1 MSPPIRRFGLT
12 LHVVSS
18 VGWFGAV
25 ASFLALAIYGLIAKD
40 APNQRIAYGSME
52 LMTSFVIVPFC
63 LVSLATGLVQ
73 SVGTPWGLLR
83 HYWVLL
89 KLLLTV
95 FATVLLLMHMQPI
108 REAALA
114 ASTLTMAPE
123 LLALRIRLVADS
135 AAALVVLGVTTV
147 LGIYKPRG
155 LISSG
160 SRQTSAA

>member
-25 ASFLALAIYGLIAKD
+25 ASFLMLAIYGLIARD
-40 APNQRIAYGSME
+40 GPNQRMAYGSME
-52 LMTSFVIVPFC
+52 LVTNVVILPFC
-63 LVSLATGLVQ
+63 LLSLATGVVQ
-73 SVGTPWGLLR
+73 SVGTTWGLLR

-89 KLLLTV
+89 KLLLTL

-114 ASTLTMAPE
+114 ASTLTMAPD
-123 LLALRIRLVADS
+123 LMALRIRLVADS
-135 AAALVVLGVTTV
+135 GAALVVLGVTTV

-155 LISSG
+155 LISYG
-160 SRQTSAA
+160 SRQPSAA